1 MPISYTSL
9 ITAFVA
15 LAAVIGLVVLAG
27 RLARATGLA
36 KSKNGARLVL
46 GESMQI
52 DRGRSLRIVSC
63 DGREMLLLVG
73 GGSDVLLGWLPMS
86 ELPR

>member
-9 ITAFVA
+9 LTAFIA

-27 RLARATGLA
+27 RVARATGLA
-36 KSKNGARLVL
+36 KARTGQRLAVR
-46 GESMQI
+46 ETMAI
-52 DRGRSLRIVSC
+52 DRTRSLRIVSC
-63 DGREMLLLVG
+63 DGQELLLLVG
-73 GGSDVLLGWLPMS
+73 GGSDVLLGWLPGQ